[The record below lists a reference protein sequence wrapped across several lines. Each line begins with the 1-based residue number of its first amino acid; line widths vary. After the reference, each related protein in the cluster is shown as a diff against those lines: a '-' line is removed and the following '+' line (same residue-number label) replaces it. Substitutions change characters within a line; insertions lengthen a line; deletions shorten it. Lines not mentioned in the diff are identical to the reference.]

1 VPKGQNAGVSD
12 PCNLQ
17 RFVDAQDGIF
27 PTALAE
33 LGAGQKQSHWMWFI
47 FPQLAGL
54 GHSPTA
60 QFYGIT
66 SLEEGRAFLEHAVLG
81 SNLRKTVEAL
91 LQWRHD
97 RTAEQ
102 ILGPVDAI
110 KLRSSL
116 TLFDQIEPNGVFA
129 RALEGFYS
137 GRHDERTLALLNSA
151 R

>member
-1 VPKGQNAGVSD
+1 MNDLHA
-12 PCNLQ
+12 LQ
-17 RFVDAQDGIF
+17 RFVDAQA
-27 PTALAE
+27 PVYRAVQAE
-33 LGAGQKQSHWMWFI
+33 LRAGAKTSHWMWFI

-66 SLEEGRAFLEHAVLG
+66 SLDEARAFLEHAVLG
-81 SNLRKTVEAL
+81 ANLRKTVEAL
-91 LQWRHD
+91 LPWRHD

-129 RALEGFYS
+129 CALEGFYF